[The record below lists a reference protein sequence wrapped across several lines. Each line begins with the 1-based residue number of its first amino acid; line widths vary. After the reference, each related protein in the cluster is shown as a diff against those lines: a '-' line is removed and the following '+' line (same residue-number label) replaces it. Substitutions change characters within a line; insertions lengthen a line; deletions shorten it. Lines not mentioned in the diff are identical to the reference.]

1 MRMSLLFATHLFFAL
16 SVPREDYDF
25 WEKQADKWG
34 IALVS
39 LVFFTVLAYISWKAQ
54 QKREEALCNAAIA
67 LQKKEDDR
75 EARAIIREDA
85 SQAERVGL
93 LKENNG
99 FQLKLVEMNG
109 VQTQAIKDQ
118 TRANENLARS
128 MKDMIRKVNCPKALP

>member
-1 MRMSLLFATHLFFAL
+1 MRMALLFAKHLFFAL

-34 IALVS
+34 IAFVS

-54 QKREEALCNAAIA
+54 QKREKALCTAAIA

-75 EARAIIREDA
+75 EERAILREDSA
-85 SQAERVGL
+85 QAERVGL

-99 FQLKLVEMNG
+99 FQLKLVEMNC

-128 MKDMIRKVNCPKALP
+128 VKAMIRKVNCPKALP